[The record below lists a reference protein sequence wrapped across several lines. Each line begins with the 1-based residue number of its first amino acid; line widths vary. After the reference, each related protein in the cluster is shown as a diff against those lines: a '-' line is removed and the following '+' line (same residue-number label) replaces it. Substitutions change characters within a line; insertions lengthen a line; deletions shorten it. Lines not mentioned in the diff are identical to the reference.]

1 MVAKGFTT
9 RKTYF
14 GLRGQ
19 NNMTIYLKTYQV
31 FDSVPEMDA
40 HIRSHIT
47 ENYYKLNDTDRAV
60 LSLLA
65 QYACKYPGA
74 AHLKVETITQAVSKS
89 DVTVRRALR
98 KLESLH
104 VIKRI
109 STIRR
114 VAKGYGANILIIL
127 PYDDQSEMI
136 SRDESQTPIN
146 ASTQQHFPKEETD
159 YSLSSKKE
167 LLHNTYSNEI
177 VSSAITVDYSI
188 NKNLS
193 TFYQLFKSATFSM
206 LGSDQK
212 TVSQLYGVYR
222 SLTYRV
228 TNCFPHHKDFYEQV
242 GYQALTIS
250 LHATKKKKIRNL
262 AGYYA
267 GVFEKICQRDLFE
280 FYSEFE
286 E

>member
-1 MVAKGFTT
+1 
-9 RKTYF
+9 
-14 GLRGQ
+14 
-19 NNMTIYLKTYQV
+19 
-31 FDSVPEMDA
+31 MDT
-40 HIRSHIT
+40 HIRLHMT
-47 ENYYKLNDTDRAV
+47 ENYYELNDTDRAV

-74 AHLKVETITQAVSKS
+74 VHLKVETMTHAINKS
-89 DVTVRRALR
+89 DATARRSLR

-104 VIKRI
+104 IIKKI

-127 PYDDQSEMI
+127 PFNDQSQMI
-136 SRDESQTPIN
+136 SRDNAQTPVISN
-146 ASTQQHFPKEETD
+146 TREHFSQEETD
-159 YSLSSKKE
+159 YSLSSKKD

-177 VSSAITVDYSI
+177 VPSVIPMNNSSKDHSR
-188 NKNLS
+188 S
-193 TFYQLFKSATFSM
+193 SFYQQFQSVIFSM
-206 LGSDQK
+206 LGKDQK

-228 TNCFPHHKDFYEQV
+228 NHCFPQYKDFYEQV

-250 LHATKKKKIRNL
+250 LQATKKKRIRNL

-267 GVFEKICQRDLFE
+267 GIFEKICQRDLFE
-280 FYSEFE
+280 FYDEFE
-286 E
+286 G